1 MVNSNLSIL
10 RRCNDFL
17 LEDETQLKR
26 NNLNNDQYS
35 RRETLD
41 INPVPSDIASD
52 VLEQSVCQM
61 LSLTGIS
68 VEPDDLQVC
77 HHMRKKDRVIIKF
90 KCRKQ
95 KHRVLSKRKTLQN
108 KSLDLTQLK
117 FSGKLFL
124 NESMCHENHQ
134 LEYKCRQLESAR
146 KIRSTWF
153 YNSTLHIKL
162 AEKGP
167 IQKIFHPT
175 DIEKVFWVDNLD
187 EYIYVSL

>member
-1 MVNSNLSIL
+1 M
-10 RRCNDFL
+10 
-17 LEDETQLKR
+17 
-26 NNLNNDQYS
+26 
-35 RRETLD
+35 
-41 INPVPSDIASD
+41 PSDIAND

-77 HHMRKKDRVIIKF
+77 HHMKKKDPAIMKS

-95 KHRVLSKRKTLQN
+95 KHRVLLNCKTLQN

-124 NESMCHENHQ
+124 NESMFHKNHH
-134 LEYKCRQLESAR
+134 LAYKCRQLESAR
-146 KIRSTWF
+146 KIHSTWF
-153 YNSTLHIKL
+153 YNSTLHVKIV
-162 AEKGP
+162 EKGP

-175 DIEKVFWVDNLD
+175 DIEKVLWVDNLD
-187 EYIYVSL
+187 EYINDVSL